1 MADRLQIK
9 ALDNISEE
17 NFFDDEEDDDGKSQG
32 RASDGPDEIEEER
45 VSYNSLLYY
54 NMLPLDEDFGLL
66 IQFIVHITID
76 GSRLR

>member
-32 RASDGPDEIEEER
+32 RASDGYEEVEEER
-45 VSYNSLLYY
+45 VSYI
-54 NMLPLDEDFGLL
+54 P
-66 IQFIVHITID
+66 
-76 GSRLR
+76 